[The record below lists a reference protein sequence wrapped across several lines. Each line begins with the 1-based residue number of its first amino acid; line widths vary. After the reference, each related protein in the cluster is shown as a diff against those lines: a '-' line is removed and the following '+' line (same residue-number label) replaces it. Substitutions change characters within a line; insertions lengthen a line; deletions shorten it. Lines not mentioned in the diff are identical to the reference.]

1 MSLTGMTPDGKKRQ
15 VDLNYV
21 VKHWPTPK
29 AQNASGAGIH
39 GKGGLD
45 LQTATKL
52 WSTPT
57 TQDSKNATLPP
68 SQAGRDSLPG
78 DMLRTGASGSLNPDW
93 VECLMGFPVGWTDI
107 DGLPGPVRVKRRGSR
122 REW

>member
-1 MSLTGMTPDGKKRQ
+1 MTPDGKKRQ
-15 VDLNYV
+15 VDLHYA

-39 GKGGLD
+39 GEGGLD

-52 WSTPT
+52 WATPAA
-57 TQDSKNATLPP
+57 QDSKNATLPQ

-78 DMLRTGASGSLNPDW
+78 DMLRTGVQGNLNPAF
-93 VECLMGFPVGWTDI
+93 VEALMGFPIGWSDTS
-107 DGLPGPVRVKRRGSR
+107 GL
-122 REW
+122 